1 MDSKK
6 PRMAEASSGIERIS
20 QETIENGPHNLYANR
35 GFSTGYFEILKKRR
49 QLPVYSFREQFLELF
64 RANQLILLV
73 GETGSGKTTQI
84 PQFVTHELRHKLMP
98 SLVTDGVVK
107 PGARKLIGCTQPR
120 RVAAMSV
127 AKRVAQE
134 MDVDFGSEVGYTI
147 RFEDYTTE
155 SKTFLKYLTDGMLLR
170 EAMIDPTLSKY
181 AAILLDEAHERTLS
195 TDILMGLLKEILPKR
210 PDLKIVVMSATLDAG
225 KFQKYFAPAPLI
237 SIPGRTF
244 PVSIMYSKQ
253 PEADYLDAAVRTAL
267 HIHRT
272 EPVSSGDI
280 LCFLTGEEEIEDACR
295 KVRYELGNK
304 REDLNGATSSLPLLV
319 LPLYS
324 QLPPSQ
330 QAKIFDAPPNGTRKL
345 IFATNIAETSLT
357 IDGIVYVIDPGFV
370 KQRVYNPRIRVESL
384 LVSPISRAAAE
395 QRSGRAGRTRPGKC
409 FRLYTEQA
417 FATSLSPQTPPE
429 ILRANLGAVVLQL
442 KRLGIDDLVHF
453 DFMDP
458 PAPETLMRALE
469 LLNYL
474 GALDDEGDLTLLGKN
489 MADLPLD
496 PQLAAVLLASP
507 KFKCIREALA
517 LVAMLSV
524 PNPFV
529 RPSQKDERIAADD
542 AHAAFSHKD
551 GDHLTLLNVFK
562 HFQADPEA
570 LKDPSSW
577 TWNRYINH
585 RTLNSAVDIRKQLE
599 RQMKSL
605 KLIDGTTSLGPM
617 PLDDFTFSQSQAIRK
632 SLLSGFF
639 MQVTHLERSNGAY
652 RTIKDEQPVRLH
664 PSTTLSHYP
673 EWCCY
678 NEFVLT
684 SQHYVRTVVAIEP
697 SWLLELAPEYYN
709 LDRFPNGTVKR
720 ELTSIKANLLRAE
733 KVRQQERSRKE
744 ENKRLKKDKK
754 KRDSSDSE

>member
-1 MDSKK
+1 M
-6 PRMAEASSGIERIS
+6 EAIERIP
-20 QETIENGPHNLYANR
+20 QEAIENGPLNIYANR
-35 GFSTGYFEILKKRR
+35 AFSTGYFDILKKRR
-49 QLPVYSFREQFLELF
+49 QLPVHSFREQFLSLF
-64 RANQLILLV
+64 RAHQLILLV

-84 PQFVTHELRHKLMP
+84 PQFVAHELRHRLIP
-98 SLVTDGVVK
+98 SLVTEGAVRA
-107 PGARKLIGCTQPR
+107 GARKLIGCTQPR

-134 MDVDFGSEVGYTI
+134 MDVDFGAEVGYTI
-147 RFEDYTTE
+147 RFDDSTTE
-155 SKTFLKYLTDGMLLR
+155 NRTFLKYLTDGMLLR
-170 EAMIDPTLSKY
+170 EAMLDPLLSRY

-195 TDILMGLLKEILPKR
+195 TDILMGLLKEMLPKR

-225 KFQKYFAPAPLI
+225 KFQRYFAPAPLI
-237 SIPGRTF
+237 SIPGRTY
-244 PVSIMYSKQ
+244 PVALMYSKQ
-253 PEADYLDAAVRTAL
+253 PEADYLDAAIRTAL

-272 EPVSSGDI
+272 EPAHAGDM
-280 LCFLTGEEEIEDACR
+280 LCFLTGEEEIEEACR
-295 KVRYELGNK
+295 RMRHELGQ
-304 REDLNGATSSLPLLV
+304 RRDAQATSTPLLV

-324 QLPPSQ
+324 QLPPAQ
-330 QAKIFDAPPNGTRKL
+330 QARIFDAPPPGTRKL

-357 IDGIVYVIDPGFV
+357 IDGIVFVIDPGFV

-395 QRSGRAGRTRPGKC
+395 QRCGRAGRTRPGKC

-417 FATSLSPQTPPE
+417 FSTSLAAQTPPE

-474 GALDDEGDLTLLGKN
+474 GALDDEGELTALGRN

-507 KFKCIREALA
+507 RFRCVREALA

-529 RPSQKDERIAADD
+529 RPTQKDERLAADD
-542 AHAAFSHKD
+542 AHAPFTHKD
-551 GDHLTLLNVFK
+551 GDHLTLLTVFK
-562 HFQADPEA
+562 AFQADPEA
-570 LKDPSSW
+570 VRDPASW
-577 TWNRYINH
+577 AWNRYLNH
-585 RTLNSAVDIRKQLE
+585 RTLSAAADIRNQLE
-599 RQMKSL
+599 RQLRAL
-605 KLIDGTTSLGPM
+605 KLIEGASGALGPM
-617 PLDDFTFSQSQAIRK
+617 PADDFTFSQSEAIRK
-632 SLLSGFF
+632 CLVCGFF

-684 SQHYVRTVVAIEP
+684 SQHYVRTVTAIEP
-697 SWLLELAPEYYN
+697 AWLIELAPEYYD
-709 LDRFPNGTVKR
+709 LARFPNGAMKR
-720 ELTSIKANLLRAE
+720 ELASIAANHQRAE
-733 KVRQQERSRKE
+733 KIREAERVRREEKKRLRKE
-744 ENKRLKKDKK
+744 RRKGP
-754 KRDSSDSE
+754 SSDSDSE